1 MIFILS
7 TQHSAIS
14 QPSAV
19 SFLVPQRSNFSEGRL
34 PREAEKLKAEC

>member
-14 QPSAV
+14 GQLFFGSP
-19 SFLVPQRSNFSEGRL
+19 RSDFSEGRL